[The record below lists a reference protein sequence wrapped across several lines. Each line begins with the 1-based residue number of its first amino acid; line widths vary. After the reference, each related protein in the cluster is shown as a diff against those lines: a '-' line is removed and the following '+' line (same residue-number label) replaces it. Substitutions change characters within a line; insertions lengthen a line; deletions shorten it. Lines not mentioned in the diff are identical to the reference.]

1 MLRILL
7 VAIVMTCIG
16 CRGKKDTYANV
27 VAEVHQALPLG
38 MRADDVG
45 RVLDSLGIAHS
56 LVQPDS
62 STMRALAGP
71 IEKGLVTRADVQ
83 FELTFDSSGRLTSIS
98 EEKIL
103 TGP

>member
-1 MLRILL
+1 MLRLL
-7 VAIVMTCIG
+7 LLAFVITCIG
-16 CRGKKDTYANV
+16 CKSKKDPYV
-27 VAEVHQALPLG
+27 QLVAKVHQALPLG
-38 MRADDVG
+38 TRVDDAG

-56 LVQPDS
+56 ALQSDS

-71 IEKGLVTRADVQ
+71 IEKTLVTRADVQ
-83 FELTFDSSGRLTSIS
+83 FVMTFDSSGRLRSIR